1 MEVDYKIIKDYGL
14 LVQRYK
20 GVFNFDEFVSYSKKV
35 MADPEWEYVDKIIT
49 DIRGADVTQFYEKM
63 DNLLKYR
70 KEVIRKSFV
79 NVLIVNNPLSTVTAF
94 LYKDRLSNYS
104 YRYEYCSTVEYA
116 LELLKLEDKF
126 EEISAVLN
134 SL

>member
-20 GVFNFDEFVSYSKKV
+20 GFFDFDEFVSYSRKV
-35 MADPEWEYVDKIIT
+35 MEDPEWEHVDKVIT
-49 DIRGADVTQFYEKM
+49 DIRDADITQFYEKM
-63 DNLLKYR
+63 DTLLKYR
-70 KEVIRKSFV
+70 KDVIRKSFI
-79 NVLIVNNPLSTVTAF
+79 NVFIVNNPLSTVTAF

-116 LELLKLEDKF
+116 LELLDLEDKF
-126 EEISAVLN
+126 EEINAVLN